1 MRYVGVPQPVA
12 TVRSVRFRCA
22 VFAVIALLAVSC
34 GGTAPEVS
42 AGSDPE
48 LFDGRSIW
56 IGQCASCHGAAGGG
70 GRGPKMDDGRVL
82 ERFPNA
88 DDQAALIR
96 DGRGGMPAYAGRLT
110 DEQIDAV
117 VRYTREVLTVAE

>member
-1 MRYVGVPQPVA
+1 
-12 TVRSVRFRCA
+12 
-22 VFAVIALLAVSC
+22 
-34 GGTAPEVS
+34 
-42 AGSDPE
+42 
-48 LFDGRSIW
+48 
-56 IGQCASCHGAAGGG
+56 
-70 GRGPKMDDGRVL
+70 MDDGRVL